1 MDTAR
6 SRHLKRLLFSIRRQ
20 AALCGRYLAP
30 SQLLSV
36 MLSIWFASSTIYISL
51 MLFIE
56 GNSDYYALAGNMSF
70 FSVFSMYR
78 VFTKIR
84 AGVRITAEEKE
95 IADILKGLEFEGIK
109 DQVWTR
115 NEIKCIYTE
124 LSFFP
129 TEISL
134 SGYAKLNNS
143 LTLSI
148 FGQVCTLFIV
158 FMQLNIN

>member
-84 AGVRITAEEKE
+84 AGVRITAEVS
-95 IADILKGLEFEGIK
+95 EGALFQTFKFGK
-109 DQVWTR
+109 DQMLMWFR
-115 NEIKCIYTE
+115 NFTGKGNRRH
-124 LSFFP
+124 S
-129 TEISL
+129 
-134 SGYAKLNNS
+134 
-143 LTLSI
+143 
-148 FGQVCTLFIV
+148 
-158 FMQLNIN
+158 